1 MVKYMR
7 DCLLQMLL
15 NFEATKK
22 INEDKAIDVFCMD
35 LSKAFDKVPY
45 GMLLWKGRLH
55 GIQGTARVLVN

>member
-1 MVKYMR
+1 M
-7 DCLLQMLL
+7 